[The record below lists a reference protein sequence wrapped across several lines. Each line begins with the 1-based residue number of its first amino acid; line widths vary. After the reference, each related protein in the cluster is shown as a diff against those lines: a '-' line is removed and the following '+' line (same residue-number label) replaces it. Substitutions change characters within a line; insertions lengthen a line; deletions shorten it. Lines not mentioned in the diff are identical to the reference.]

1 MTPRSATTTAALL
14 TAAALSQAALAGVAL
29 AAEPPAPARQET
41 LFRLLRQDCGS
52 CHGLRL
58 TGGLGP
64 PLTAGALRDRPREM
78 LAATVLRGRPG
89 TAMPPWTAFLSETE
103 ADWLVSELIAGT
115 VPDVR

>member
-1 MTPRSATTTAALL
+1 MLL
-14 TAAALSQAALAGVAL
+14 AALATSQPML
-29 AAEPPAPARQET
+29 AAEARTTELTPSRQQS

-64 PLTAGALRDRPREM
+64 PLTADALKDRPREM
-78 LAATVLRGRPG
+78 LTATVLGGRPG
-89 TAMPPWTAFLSETE
+89 TAMPPWAAFLSERE
-103 ADWLVSELIAGT
+103 ADWLVSAMIDGI